1 MFMKRGLIM
10 NKNFFVTNRQKL
22 GDVISQNSIAIFFA
36 GQAPYKS
43 ADETYQFTPNRNFYY
58 LTGIDEEK
66 VIMVMVNINGK
77 VSEMLF
83 IQENDSVMAK
93 WVGETISEDK
103 AKEVSGIED
112 IKFLKDFESTIA
124 SYFDRFSIDNL
135 YLDLERQEFNIPQT
149 SSQNFAVDIMKR
161 YPYVTVKNIYHDIA
175 LLRTIKREEEIELIK
190 KAIDITYDG
199 IKEIWSNAKP
209 GMKEYEIEA
218 YFNYIL
224 KKNGVKDF
232 AFPTIAATGKNATI
246 LHYVDNNT
254 KAEDG
259 ELMLLDLG
267 AQYKYYNGDISRT
280 FPINGKFSER
290 QKEVYNI
297 VLEANE
303 TVMKAVKPGVTTG
316 ELQDITKRVLAQ
328 GCKRIGLIKED
339 SELNKYYYHGVA
351 HPLGLDTHDVGP
363 RNVELK
369 PGMIITDEPG
379 LYIEEEGLG
388 VRIEDDILVTE
399 DGYVNLSAHIIKSI
413 EDIEMFMSKNNN

>member
-1 MFMKRGLIM
+1 M
-10 NKNFFVTNRQKL
+10 NKNFFATNRQKL
-22 GDVISQNSIAIFFA
+22 GDVISNNSMAIFFA

-43 ADETYQFTPNRNFYY
+43 ADETYPFTPNRNFYY

-66 VIMVMVNINGK
+66 VIMVMVNINGE

-83 IQENDSVMAK
+83 IQENDPVMAK
-93 WVGETISEDK
+93 WVGETISEVE
-103 AKEVSGIED
+103 AKEVSDIED
-112 IKFLKDFESTIA
+112 IRFLKDFESTIA
-124 SYFDRFSIDNL
+124 GYFDRFSMNNVF
-135 YLDLERQEFNIPQT
+135 LDLERQEFNIPRT
-149 SSQNFAVDIMKR
+149 SSQNFAGEIMQR
-161 YPYVTVKNIYHDIA
+161 YPYIKVKNIYHDIA

-254 KAEDG
+254 KTEDG

-280 FPINGKFSER
+280 FPINGKFTER

-316 ELQDITKRVLAQ
+316 ELQDITKRVLAE

-379 LYIEEEGLG
+379 LYIEEEGIG
-388 VRIEDDILVTE
+388 IRIEDDILVTE
-399 DGYVNLSAHIIKSI
+399 DGYINLSAHIIKSV
-413 EDIEMFMSKNNN
+413 EDIETFMSKNNN

>member
-1 MFMKRGLIM
+1 M
-10 NKNFFVTNRQKL
+10 NKNFFATNRQKL
-22 GDVISQNSIAIFFA
+22 GDVISNNSMAIFFA

-43 ADETYQFTPNRNFYY
+43 ADETYPFTPNRNFYY

-66 VIMVMVNINGK
+66 VIMVMVNINGE

-83 IQENDSVMAK
+83 IQENDPVMAK
-93 WVGETISEDK
+93 WVGETISEVE
-103 AKEVSGIED
+103 AKEVSDIED
-112 IKFLKDFESTIA
+112 IRLLKDFESTIA
-124 SYFDRFSIDNL
+124 GYFDRFSMNNVF
-135 YLDLERQEFNIPQT
+135 LDLERQEFNIPRT
-149 SSQNFAVDIMKR
+149 PSQNFAGEIMQR
-161 YPYVTVKNIYHDIA
+161 YPYIKVKNIYHDIA

-254 KAEDG
+254 KTEDG

-280 FPINGKFSER
+280 FPINGKFTER

-297 VLEANE
+297 VLAANE

-316 ELQDITKRVLAQ
+316 ELQDITKRVLAE

-379 LYIEEEGLG
+379 LYIEEEGIG
-388 VRIEDDILVTE
+388 IRIEDDILVTE
-399 DGYVNLSAHIIKSI
+399 DGYINLSAHIIKSV
-413 EDIEMFMSKNNN
+413 EDIEAFMSKNNN

>member
-1 MFMKRGLIM
+1 M
-10 NKNFFVTNRQKL
+10 NKIFFVTNRQKL
-22 GDVISQNSIAIFFA
+22 GDVLSQNSIAIFFA

-43 ADETYQFTPNRNFYY
+43 ADETYPFTPNRNFYY

-66 VIMVMVNINGK
+66 VIMVMININGK

-83 IQENDSVMAK
+83 IQENDPVMAK
-93 WVGETISEDK
+93 WVGETISEDR

-124 SYFDRFSIDNL
+124 SYFDRFSIDNV

-149 SSQNFAVDIMKR
+149 SSQNFAVDIMNR
-161 YPYVTVKNIYHDIA
+161 YPYVRVKNIYHDIA

-190 KAIDITYDG
+190 KAIDITYEG

-254 KAEDG
+254 KTEDG

-290 QKEVYNI
+290 QKEIYNI

-303 TVMKAVKPGVTTG
+303 TVMKSVKPGVTTG

-363 RNVELK
+363 RNIELK

-379 LYIEEEGLG
+379 LYIEEEGIG

-413 EDIEMFMSKNNN
+413 EDIEMFMSKNND

>member
-1 MFMKRGLIM
+1 M
-10 NKNFFVTNRQKL
+10 NKIFFVTNRQKL
-22 GDVISQNSIAIFFA
+22 GDVLSQNSIAIFFA

-43 ADETYQFTPNRNFYY
+43 ADETYPFTPNRNFYY

-66 VIMVMVNINGK
+66 VIMVMININGK

-83 IQENDSVMAK
+83 IQENDPVMAK
-93 WVGETISEDK
+93 WVGETISEDR

-112 IKFLKDFESTIA
+112 IKFLKDFESIIA
-124 SYFDRFSIDNL
+124 SYFDRFSIDNV

-161 YPYVTVKNIYHDIA
+161 YPYVRVKNIYHDIA

-254 KAEDG
+254 KTEDG

-303 TVMKAVKPGVTTG
+303 TVMKAVKPGITTG

-363 RNVELK
+363 RNIELK

-379 LYIEEEGLG
+379 LYIEEEGIG

-413 EDIEMFMSKNNN
+413 EDIEMFMSKNND

>member
-1 MFMKRGLIM
+1 M
-10 NKNFFVTNRQKL
+10 NKNFFATNRQKL
-22 GDVISQNSIAIFFA
+22 GDVISNNSIAIFFA

-43 ADETYQFTPNRNFYY
+43 ADETYPFTPNRNFYY

-66 VIMVMVNINGK
+66 VIMVMVNINGE

-83 IQENDSVMAK
+83 IQENDPVMAK
-93 WVGETISEDK
+93 WVGETISEVE
-103 AKEVSGIED
+103 AKEVSDIED
-112 IKFLKDFESTIA
+112 IRLLKDFESTIA
-124 SYFDRFSIDNL
+124 GYFDRFSMNNVF
-135 YLDLERQEFNIPQT
+135 LDLERQEFNIPRT
-149 SSQNFAVDIMKR
+149 PSQNFAGEIMQR
-161 YPYVTVKNIYHDIA
+161 YPYIKVKNIYHDIA

-199 IKEIWSNAKP
+199 IKEIWSNAKS

-246 LHYVDNNT
+246 LHYVDNDT
-254 KAEDG
+254 ATEDG
-259 ELMLLDLG
+259 DLMLLDLG

-280 FPINGKFSER
+280 FPINGKFTER

-316 ELQDITKRVLAQ
+316 ELQDITKRVLAE
-328 GCKRIGLIKED
+328 GCKKIGLIKED

-379 LYIEEEGLG
+379 LYIEEEGIG

-399 DGYVNLSAHIIKSI
+399 DGYINLSAHIIKSV
-413 EDIEMFMSKNNN
+413 EDIEAFMSKNNN

>member
-1 MFMKRGLIM
+1 M
-10 NKNFFVTNRQKL
+10 NKNFFTNNRQKL
-22 GDVISQNSIAIFFA
+22 GKEIDNNSMAIFFA

-43 ADETYQFTPNRNFYY
+43 ADENYPFTPNRNFYY

-66 VIMVMVNINGK
+66 VIMMMININGK
-77 VSEMLF
+77 ISEMLF
-83 IQENDSVMAK
+83 IQENDPIMAK

-103 AKEVSGIED
+103 AREVSGIED
-112 IKFLKDFESTIA
+112 IRLLEDFKSVVAGYLNI
-124 SYFDRFSIDNL
+124 FNMQNI
-135 YLDLERQEFNIPQT
+135 YLDLERQEFDIVKT
-149 SSQNFAVDIMKR
+149 ASQNFAKELIER
-161 YPYVTVKNIYHDIA
+161 YPYVRIKNIYHNIA
-175 LLRTIKREEEIELIK
+175 LLRTIKEEKEIEMIK

-199 IKEIWSNAKP
+199 IKEMWSNAKP
-209 GMKEYEIEA
+209 GMMEYEVEA

-254 KAEDG
+254 VTKDG

-280 FPINGKFSER
+280 FPINGKFTER
-290 QKEVYNI
+290 QREVYNI

-303 TVMKAVKPGVTTG
+303 IVMKSVKPGITTS
-316 ELQDITKRVLAQ
+316 ELQNIAKRVLAD
-328 GCKRIGLIKED
+328 GCKRIGLIQED
-339 SELNKYYYHGVA
+339 SELDKYYFHGVA

-363 RNVELK
+363 RNIELK

-379 LYIEEEGLG
+379 LYIEEEGIG
-388 VRIEDDILVTE
+388 IRIEDDILVTE
-399 DGYVNLSAHIIKSI
+399 DGYVNLSAHIIKTV
-413 EDIEMFMSKNNN
+413 EDIEEFMSKSNN

>member
-1 MFMKRGLIM
+1 M
-10 NKNFFVTNRQKL
+10 NKIFFVTNRQKL
-22 GDVISQNSIAIFFA
+22 GDVLSQNSIAIFFA

-43 ADETYQFTPNRNFYY
+43 ADETYPFTPNRNFYY

-66 VIMVMVNINGK
+66 VIMVMININGK

-83 IQENDSVMAK
+83 IQENDPVMAK
-93 WVGETISEDK
+93 WVGETISEDR

-112 IKFLKDFESTIA
+112 IKFLKDFESIIA
-124 SYFDRFSIDNL
+124 SYFDRFSIDNV

-161 YPYVTVKNIYHDIA
+161 YPYVRVNNVYHDIA

-254 KAEDG
+254 KTEDG

-303 TVMKAVKPGVTTG
+303 TVMKAVKPGITTG

-363 RNVELK
+363 RNIELK

-379 LYIEEEGLG
+379 LYIEEEGIG

-413 EDIEMFMSKNNN
+413 EDIEMFMSKNND